1 MQKTLVLI
9 KPGAIQREL
18 IGEVIKR
25 FENKGFRICGLKMIQ
40 LTEDIL
46 RVHYAHLAERPF
58 FTRIFQSM
66 KATPVIALCLEG
78 VEAIKVVRD
87 MIGVTNG
94 REAQAGTIRGDFSLS
109 NQENIVHASDS
120 VENAEIEIKR
130 FFLDNEIFSYTKV
143 NQNYIKNYSE
153 ELV

>member
-18 IGEVIKR
+18 IGELIKR

-58 FTRIFQSM
+58 FTRILRSM
-66 KATPVIALCLEG
+66 MATPVIALCLEG

-94 REAQAGTIRGDFSLS
+94 RDARVGTIRGDFSLS

-130 FFLDNEIFSYTKV
+130 FFSDNEIFSYAKV
-143 NQNYIKNYSE
+143 NQNYINYSD